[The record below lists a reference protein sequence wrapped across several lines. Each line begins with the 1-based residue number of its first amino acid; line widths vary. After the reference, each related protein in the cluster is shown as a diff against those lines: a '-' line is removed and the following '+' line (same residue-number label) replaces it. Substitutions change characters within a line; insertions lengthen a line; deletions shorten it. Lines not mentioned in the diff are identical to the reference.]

1 MRVIITGGTGL
12 IGKAL
17 ANSLAADGHEIIV
30 LSRNVHKTS
39 GLAPGV
45 RVVGWDSKT
54 ANGWGELADGAGAI
68 VNLAGESIA
77 GEGFL
82 PSRWSPERKRRIL
95 ESRLNAGAAVVDAVQ
110 SARNRPEVVIQSSAI
125 GYYGTSD
132 DEVFTESS
140 RAGDDFQAD
149 VCKQWEASTQELDR
163 IGVRRA
169 IARTGVVLSLD
180 GGALTRLIFPFR
192 MFAGG
197 PLGTGKQW
205 FSWIHIADEVR
216 AIRFLI
222 ENPGMQGAYNLTA
235 PQIVTNGEFAKI
247 IGETMKRP
255 SFVPAP
261 KAAFELGFGEVAT
274 IVVDGQK
281 VLPQRLEEAGFE
293 WHFPDARSAFQDL
306 WEHRHADEHAHA
318 EAEAGH

>member
-12 IGKAL
+12 IGKEL

-45 RVVGWDSKT
+45 RVVGWDGKT
-54 ANGWGELADGAGAI
+54 ASGWGELADGAGAI
-68 VNLAGESIA
+68 INLAGESIS

-82 PSRWSPERKRRIL
+82 PSRWSSERKRRIL

-110 SARNRPEVVIQSSAI
+110 SARTRPEVVVQSSAI
-125 GYYGTSD
+125 GYYGVSET
-132 DEVFTESS
+132 ETFTETS

-149 VCKQWEASTQELDR
+149 VCKQWEASTHDLDR
-163 IGVRRA
+163 IGVRRV
-169 IARTGVVLSLD
+169 IIRTGVVLSLK
-180 GGALTRLIFPFR
+180 GGALTRLIFPFQL
-192 MFAGG
+192 FAGG

-216 AIRFLI
+216 AIRYLM
-222 ENPGMQGAYNLTA
+222 ENPTMSGVYNLTA
-235 PQIVTNGEFAKI
+235 PQLVTNGDFAKI

-261 KAAFELGFGEVAT
+261 KFAFQLGFGEVAT
-274 IVVDGQK
+274 LVVDGQK
-281 VLPQRLEEAGFE
+281 VIPTRLEAAGFD

-306 WEHRHADEHAHA
+306 WEHRNADEHAHA